1 MPIINRIAGFAE
13 EMTGWRRH
21 LHQHP
26 ELGFDCHETAA
37 FVADRLREFGV
48 DEIHEGIAK
57 TGLVAI
63 IKGRAEGPVIGLRA
77 DMDALPIV
85 EATGA
90 EHASTVPGKMHA
102 CGHDGHTTMLL
113 GAAKHLAE
121 TRNFAG
127 SVALIFQPAEEE
139 GGGGGVMVEEGI
151 MDRFGIAQV
160 YGIHNAPGF
169 PVGTFVTGPG
179 PVLAAADTFHIH
191 VKGVGGHAANPHET
205 KDPIPCAVS
214 IVQAIQTI
222 VSRNHFAQDDLVV
235 SVTQIHTGSAENIVP
250 DKVYLNGTVRT
261 FDPKVQDMVEQ
272 RLGEIVAGQAASF
285 GIKGEL
291 IYERH
296 YPATV
301 NDPEKAEFAAEVA
314 RGISDSVIYR
324 EAREMGAEDFSYMLQ
339 ARPGA
344 FMFLGAGDGPGLH
357 QPDYD
362 FNDEIAP
369 VGASYFVRL
378 VETALPVEG

>member
-63 IKGRAEGPVIGLRA
+63 IKGRAEGPGIGLRA

-301 NDPEKAEFAAEVA
+301 NDQEKAEFAAEVA